1 MAMKLAEAL
10 VFRADTQKR
19 LEQIKARLLRNAKV
33 QDGDQPA
40 EDPAQLLVEY
50 EATAVEFTELVKR
63 INLTNAAAVLGD
75 RSLTEA
81 LAQRDILR
89 VRQAMY
95 RDLADAA
102 SVTQSVATRSEVKF
116 RSTVSVAEIQKRADA
131 LAKELRDLDA
141 RVQESN
147 WKIDL
152 AG

>member
-1 MAMKLAEAL
+1 MKLAEAL

-95 RDLADAA
+95 RDLAESA

-116 RSTVSVAEIQKRADA
+116 RSTVSVADIQKRADA

-147 WKIDL
+147 WKIEL

>member
-1 MAMKLAEAL
+1 MKLAEAM

-40 EDPAQLLVEY
+40 EDPAHLLVEF
-50 EATAVEFTELVKR
+50 EATAVEFTGLVKR
-63 INLTNAAAVLGD
+63 INLTNSAATLGD

-89 VRQAMY
+89 QAMY
-95 RDLADAA
+95 RDLAESA

-116 RSTVSVAEIQKRADA
+116 RSTVSVVDIQKRADA

-141 RVQESN
+141 RIQESN
-147 WKIDL
+147 WKIEL
-152 AG
+152 AH

>member
-95 RDLADAA
+95 RDLAEAA